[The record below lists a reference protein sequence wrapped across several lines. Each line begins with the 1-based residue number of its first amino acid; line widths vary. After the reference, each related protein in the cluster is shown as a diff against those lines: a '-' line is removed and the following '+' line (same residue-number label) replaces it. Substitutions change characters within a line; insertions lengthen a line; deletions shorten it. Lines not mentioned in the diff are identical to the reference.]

1 MPQFQ
6 PYVSLHMKK
15 DKGVAR
21 SQIWTKQWMP
31 HGFSWDEGW
40 ARALSWE
47 RTLWGR
53 LPWPLFCWSSDWRQN
68 SFLIECHG
76 PMALGKIASIPGLC
90 CHSDPH
96 CLVALLWLC
105 FIFRVVLGKPGFLL
119 LSWLWEEVLQVLIL
133 LVERLCLFLPLTER
147 AAPLVL
153 DIICALNSTSLQD
166 TDTVTFFFFL
176 LHTWGWFHFSI
187 RSSLPKWSCPH
198 LQAADFFRALPL

>member
-1 MPQFQ
+1 
-6 PYVSLHMKK
+6 
-15 DKGVAR
+15 
-21 SQIWTKQWMP
+21 
-31 HGFSWDEGW
+31 
-40 ARALSWE
+40 
-47 RTLWGR
+47 
-53 LPWPLFCWSSDWRQN
+53 
-68 SFLIECHG
+68 
-76 PMALGKIASIPGLC
+76 MALGKIASIPGLC

-166 TDTVTFFFFL
+166 TDTVTFFFFSYIHEGGSTSASDHHCLSGVVPICKL
-176 LHTWGWFHFSI
+176 LTSSGPCLYKLFTKWHQFLHSI
-187 RSSLPKWSCPH
+187 
-198 LQAADFFRALPL
+198 QASPSM